1 MALLDFIK
9 NLKAKR
15 AAKQAKAKYE
25 AELAEWQSESDLLN
39 KALEIFTSASQG
51 KEVDDQSLVQKD
63 GEFVIWTGNAVFH
76 EAGRGPSRYVGGSQG
91 FSIPIVA
98 GVRYRVGS
106 FSATRIPGEA
116 MQIDKDQGL
125 VKLTSQRLIFAG
137 AIETSEWQFSKM
149 LSVAMTE
156 ERNDFL
162 ISVSNRKKTS
172 GLRFSYSDAKFF
184 ARIFAIALYSYENG
198 IPATIK
204 SIQKGV
210 KELANEKPTLTMDVK
225 PTN

>member
-1 MALLDFIK
+1 MALLDFFEK
-9 NLKAKR
+9 LKAKR

-25 AELAEWQSESDLLN
+25 TELAEWQSESDLLN
-39 KALEIFTSASQG
+39 KALEIFTSAAQG

-63 GEFVIWTGNAVFH
+63 GEFVIWTGSAVFH

-98 GVRYRVGS
+98 GIRYRVGS
-106 FSATRIPGEA
+106 FSATRVPGEA

-125 VKLTSQRLIFAG
+125 VKLTNQRLIFAG
-137 AIETSEWQFSKM
+137 SIETSEWQFSKM

-156 ERNDFL
+156 NHNDFL
-162 ISVSNRKKTS
+162 IGVSNRKKTS
-172 GLRFSYSDAKFF
+172 GLRFSNSDAKFF
-184 ARIFAIALYSYENG
+184 ARIFAMALYSYENG
-198 IPATIK
+198 VPATIK
-204 SIQKGV
+204 TIQKEV
-210 KELANEKPTLTMDVK
+210 KELAGEKPILAIEAK